1 MCLVPFLASKAEA
14 AFQISL
20 KEATMSWFR
29 LSLLTAA
36 MVTLTLAATAQ
47 GRYITSLSSTPA
59 APVLTVLDED
69 LRPVGSVPVPQGAAQ
84 VLLSDDG
91 AKLIVVSE
99 NSQSSVTFVTISGG
113 ALSQPRTIGL
123 GAGAPVQGI
132 LSPDGAHL
140 YVVTRNPS
148 LVYMVRIDSEQVVN
162 AAIPL
167 PGDPIDAELT
177 LDGQYL
183 LVLCAPNLLMPI
195 QTSNWQ
201 GLNASVIAG
210 TFSDNRLSL
219 SVAPFG
225 RVFVTALNNL
235 IELRALPP
243 FDEVARTSLSGGT
256 FTHPGKLYF
265 SPGSG
270 NRAFAANRVQGAHSI
285 GIFDFQLRSQNSP
298 AGAFVGGAPVVA
310 TVSNPFGNA
319 IQLLDRLIP
328 VRETRAIGYSA
339 AIQQVFDF
347 NFVLGAGITVN
358 DFRVNQI
365 PLTNIESIATSD
377 EYPNALY
384 LFYIDSG
391 GTLSRFPLA
400 GIGATPSRIIT
411 PGKIHWASAPSTAIA
426 GNLYGFGGGQA
437 NVSPSSTIRYYLRA
451 IDSAGR
457 PVKGRTVNFRA
468 LTSGVQILQPANA
481 TNRYGWTYVDVVAPE
496 AAGPFTVE
504 ATLGNLPPVQFTS
517 TVVGQSGGGGGGGG
531 GGTPDRARLVKLAGD
546 GQLTRYGTINIPLVV
561 QALDADGKPI
571 AGKQV
576 IWQTTTT
583 NLNFTSPTQTITDS
597 DGKAQVNFFFLGS
610 FPLGQ
615 SFVQG
620 TVEAVSDIGNVTF
633 FINQFPANDLGFP
646 SVQMLTPEPSNRFIE
661 IKLGQPARDALR
673 FRILSGFGQGGMA
686 GMPIP
691 KVGLTAV
698 TENQDPAAGP
708 VATCQEG
715 TALSGDDGIVSC
727 TLVASGR
734 IGTTFLTA
742 TVGGGFDF
750 PGITLTVLPGDPV
763 PPVIVSGNNQSGKT
777 GTTLSLPLVAR
788 VVDAGGNPLPGTSVV
803 WSVSNPSAL
812 SLIET
817 VSTADSN
824 GRVSTRVRLGNIAGT
839 FQVTVR
845 AGTLSAT
852 FTVTVESTA
861 TTLQKISGDGQ
872 TGVPIN
878 TAFPSPLIVR
888 VVDAQN
894 APVSGV
900 TVSWS
905 IAGPG
910 ALSAS
915 STPTGAD
922 GRAQVTVTAGAS
934 AGTITVTASVAGLTP
949 VSFTLQSIVP
959 GPAITAS
966 SFRNYAT
973 GAPGSVAPG
982 ALVLLTGGG
991 IAKNVTDV
999 AVANIFAGRLPQT
1012 FRGLVVEFRS
1022 GSASFFAPIYW
1033 IAKEG
1038 QTESA
1043 LIQVPYEIS
1052 GTSVEARVSVDG
1064 IVTSVTL
1071 PVTALSPGIIEDT
1084 IDGRRAAVVIRSDG
1098 LVVTRATPARR
1109 GEVVR
1114 MYAIGLGQATPLAET
1129 NRVGR
1134 PDQKVNAIVAVG
1146 IDNAGVEVIE
1156 AKLAENLIGI
1166 YEVFFRIPEN
1176 AQLGDRPLG
1185 LVAAP
1190 PGGTAFYGQPSV
1202 IPIGQAQ

>member
-1 MCLVPFLASKAEA
+1 
-14 AFQISL
+14 
-20 KEATMSWFR
+20 MSWFR
-29 LSLLTAA
+29 ARLFPAA
-36 MVTLTLAATAQ
+36 MVMLSLAAAAQ
-47 GRYITSLSSTPA
+47 GRYIASLSSDPS

-69 LRPVGSVPVPQGAAQ
+69 LRIIGSVPVPPGAAQ

-91 AKLIVVSE
+91 ARLIVVSE
-99 NSQSSVTFVTISGG
+99 SAQSSITFITISGG

-123 GAGAPVQGI
+123 GAGTPVRGF

-148 LVYMVRIDSEQVVN
+148 LAYMVRIDSEQVVN

-183 LVLCAPNLLMPI
+183 LVLCGPNVLMPV
-195 QTSNWQ
+195 QLSNWQ
-201 GLNASVIAG
+201 GLNVSVIAG
-210 TFSDNRLSL
+210 TFSDTRLAL

-225 RVFVTALNNL
+225 RVFVTGLNTL

-243 FDEVARTSLSGGT
+243 FDELARTSLAGGT
-256 FTHPGKLYF
+256 FTHPGKLF
-265 SPGSG
+265 FTPGSG
-270 NRAFAANRVQGAHSI
+270 TRAFAANRVQGAHSI
-285 GIFDFQLRSQNSP
+285 GLFDFQLRSQNSP
-298 AGAFVGGAPVVA
+298 AGAFVAGAPVIA
-310 TVSNPFGNA
+310 TVSSPFGNA
-319 IQLLDRLIP
+319 IQLVDRLIP

-347 NFVLGAGITVN
+347 NYVLGAGIAVN

-365 PLTNIESIATSD
+365 PLTSIESIATSD

-400 GIGATPSRIIT
+400 GIGTTPARIIT
-411 PGKIHWASAPSTAIA
+411 PGRIHWISAPSTAIP
-426 GNLYGFGGGQA
+426 GNLYGFGGGLS
-437 NVSPSSTIRYYLRA
+437 NVSPSSTVRYYLRA
-451 IDSAGR
+451 IDAAGR
-457 PVKGRTVNFRA
+457 PVKGRTINFRA
-468 LTSGVQILQPANA
+468 LTPGVQLPQNA
-481 TNRYGWTYVDVVAPE
+481 STTNRYGWAFVDVIAPE
-496 AAGPFTVE
+496 TAGPFTVE
-504 ATLGNLPPVQFTS
+504 AALGNLPPVQFTS
-517 TVVGQSGGGGGGGG
+517 TVVAQGGSGGGGGTGGS
-531 GGTPDRARLVKLAGD
+531 TNRARIVKVSGD
-546 GQLTRYGTINIPLVV
+546 GQLTRYGTTNVPLVV
-561 QALDADGKPI
+561 QLLDADGNPI
-571 AGKQV
+571 PNKQV
-576 IWQTTTT
+576 LWQTTTT
-583 NLNFTSPTQTITDS
+583 NLNFTSPSQTVTDA
-597 DGKAQVNFFFLGS
+597 DGMARVNFFFLGS

-620 TVEAVSDIGNVTF
+620 TVEAVTDIGNATF
-633 FINQFPANDLGFP
+633 FIVQFPATDIGFP
-646 SVQMLTPEPSNRFIE
+646 SVQMLTPEPSNRVISV
-661 IKLGQPARDALR
+661 KLGQPAPEALR
-673 FRILSGFGQGGMA
+673 FRILSGFGLGGIA
-686 GMPIP
+686 GAPIP
-691 KVGLTAV
+691 RVGLSAV
-698 TENQDPAAGP
+698 TDNQDPAAGP
-708 VATCQEG
+708 VASCQEG
-715 TALSGDDGIVSC
+715 TSLSGDDGIVSC
-727 TLVASGR
+727 TLVATGR
-734 IGTTFLTA
+734 VGTTQLKA
-742 TVGGGFDF
+742 IVGSSFEF
-750 PGITLTVLPGDPV
+750 PGITLNVLPGDPV

-777 GTTLSLPLVAR
+777 GAILPSPLVAR
-788 VVDAGGNPLPGTSVV
+788 LVDAGGNPLPGTSVV

-845 AGTLSAT
+845 AGNLSAT

-861 TTLQKISGDGQ
+861 TSLQKISGDGQ
-872 TGVPIN
+872 TGVPVN
-878 TAFPSPLIVR
+878 TAFPAPLIVR

-910 ALSAS
+910 TLSAS

-922 GRAQVTVTAGAS
+922 GGAQVTVTAGAS
-934 AGTITVTASVAGLTP
+934 AGTITVTASVSGLTP
-949 VSFTLQSIVP
+949 VSFTLQSVVP
-959 GPAITAS
+959 GPAITPS

-973 GAPGSVAPG
+973 GAAGSVAPG

-1052 GTSVEARVSVDG
+1052 GTTVEARVSVDG

-1098 LVVTRATPARR
+1098 LVVTKATPARR
-1109 GEVVR
+1109 GEIVR

-1134 PDQKVNAIVAVG
+1134 PDQKVNATVAVG

-1166 YEVFFRIPEN
+1166 YEVIFTIPEN

-1202 IPIGQAQ
+1202 IPIGPAQ